1 MDHSTFADMFADI
14 NGSLHS
20 WQRLMLRTFSQWRV
34 GEPSAKRCDALLS
47 EKSAQEVNRGIFST
61 ADRLSG
67 AIVQLRLPNR
77 GSTSSWRDSKKVLY
91 TIELPFGTRWHLP
104 RCRRDTVVRAPKSA

>member
-1 MDHSTFADMFADI
+1 MDHSTFADMFADL

-20 WQRLMLRTFSQWRV
+20 WQRLMLRNFSQKRV

-47 EKSAQEVNRGIFST
+47 EKSAKKVNRGIFST

-77 GSTSSWRDSKKVLY
+77 GSTSSWRDSEKVL
-91 TIELPFGTRWHLP
+91 
-104 RCRRDTVVRAPKSA
+104 